1 MKYINEMKEKIVKD
15 CESMFESVTD
25 KMKEIRVENSK
36 YAVDLISNSMDLSKK
51 WDKLEKIKEELLEK
65 FNYNV
70 NKYQMLTDD
79 TIKSFE
85 EFKNEYSII
94 RRKFMEL
101 AEFIKD
107 VRFRKNIGGNV
118 KKKEVKQMVKK
129 IMKKKRSFANE
140 NVQLLSD
147 ITSIENID
155 YKKYYN
161 FEENNNDDN
170 NENLNNNNNIN
181 DNNNIDANKNKNINT
196 NKKKNINEKE
206 NQIRNRSSPKEIKN
220 KKDMKEMNQS
230 AENKAHNNKFNK
242 K

>member
-1 MKYINEMKEKIVKD
+1 
-15 CESMFESVTD
+15 
-25 KMKEIRVENSK
+25 
-36 YAVDLISNSMDLSKK
+36 MDLSKK

-65 FNYNV
+65 FNYDV

-85 EFKNEYSII
+85 EFKNEYGVI

-129 IMKKKRSFANE
+129 MLKKRKSFE
-140 NVQLLSD
+140 GEKVQLLSD

-161 FEENNNDDN
+161 FDSNDELENNNENN
-170 NENLNNNNNIN
+170 NENHNEVNNNI
-181 DNNNIDANKNKNINT
+181 
-196 NKKKNINEKE
+196 
-206 NQIRNRSSPKEIKN
+206 
-220 KKDMKEMNQS
+220 
-230 AENKAHNNKFNK
+230 
-242 K
+242 